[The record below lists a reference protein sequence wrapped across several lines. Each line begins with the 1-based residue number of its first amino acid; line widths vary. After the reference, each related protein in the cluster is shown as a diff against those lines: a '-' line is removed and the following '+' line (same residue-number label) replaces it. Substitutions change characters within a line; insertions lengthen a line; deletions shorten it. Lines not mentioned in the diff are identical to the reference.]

1 MGNLIKRDSL
11 RLGEL
16 FKKGWPRKFCSETF
30 YNGYE
35 NFNTNAK
42 SSKRQ
47 IFVDKQCQ

>member
-1 MGNLIKRDSL
+1 MGDLIKRDSL

-16 FKKGWPRKFCSETF
+16 FKKGETF

-42 SSKRQ
+42 SSKDKV
-47 IFVDKQCQ
+47 FVDKQCQ